1 MAKLNRIKVVLAER
15 DLNNKWLAE
24 RIGKDPATVSKWAT
38 NKTQPSL
45 EVLITIA
52 NVLDVTVQ
60 DLVRQEECN

>member
-60 DLVRQEECN
+60 DLVRLEECN

>member
-24 RIGKDPATVSKWAT
+24 QVGKDPATVSTWVT
-38 NKTQPSL
+38 NTTQPIL
-45 EVLITIA
+45 EALIAIA

-60 DLVRQEECN
+60 DLVRQEEFN

>member
-38 NKTQPSL
+38 NKTQPNL

-60 DLVRQEECN
+60 DLVRQEELN

>member
-60 DLVRQEECN
+60 ELVRQEEQN

>member
-24 RIGKDPATVSKWAT
+24 RIGKNPATVSKWAT

>member
-38 NKTQPSL
+38 NKTQPNL

-52 NVLDVTVQ
+52 NGLDVTVQ